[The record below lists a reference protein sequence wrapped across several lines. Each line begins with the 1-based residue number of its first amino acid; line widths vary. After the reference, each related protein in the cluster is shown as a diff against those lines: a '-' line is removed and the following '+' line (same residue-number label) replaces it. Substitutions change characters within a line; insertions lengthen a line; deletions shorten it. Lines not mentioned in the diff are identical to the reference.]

1 MPSGA
6 NHGEPAET
14 RLITGTHEV
23 SFRRFQLRVIDGP
36 DRNTLATAR
45 SGEFA
50 VGTEAGNDLVLSD
63 ATVSRHH
70 CLLRVTELGLLVR
83 DLGSTNGTWVDNV
96 RIEAAYLRTGSTVV
110 VGKTGLRVEL
120 LDDEVR
126 ESLTGGD
133 RLGHVL
139 GASAAMRRIFAV
151 IERIAGSDATVLLEG
166 ETGTGKTLIAET
178 IHAHSPRASHP
189 FVVVDCAAIPPTLI
203 ESELFGHEKGA
214 FTGAHATRAG
224 AFENAAG
231 GTLFLDEI
239 GELSLEMQPKLLRA
253 VEAHEIK
260 RVGATEPVQLDL
272 RLIAAT
278 NRDLREEVNRGS
290 FRSDLYYRLDTVRLR
305 IPPLRERREDIP
317 MLVARWYEQ
326 FAPDAGHPPPA
337 DLVQGLLR
345 QPWPGNVRQLRS
357 AVERAVLLG
366 DVGTLAAMERSAS
379 PDAAQPPGTIGNFDP
394 SLSYRATK
402 DRAVSQFERWYV
414 TELLRTHDGN
424 LSQAARS
431 ARMDRNHLR
440 DLVRK
445 HGVPR

>member
-1 MPSGA
+1 
-6 NHGEPAET
+6 
-14 RLITGTHEV
+14 
-23 SFRRFQLRVIDGP
+23 
-36 DRNTLATAR
+36 
-45 SGEFA
+45 
-50 VGTEAGNDLVLSD
+50 
-63 ATVSRHH
+63 
-70 CLLRVTELGLLVR
+70 
-83 DLGSTNGTWVDNV
+83 
-96 RIEAAYLRTGSTVV
+96 
-110 VGKTGLRVEL
+110 
-120 LDDEVR
+120 
-126 ESLTGGD
+126 
-133 RLGHVL
+133 
-139 GASAAMRRIFAV
+139 
-151 IERIAGSDATVLLEG
+151 
-166 ETGTGKTLIAET
+166 
-178 IHAHSPRASHP
+178 
-189 FVVVDCAAIPPTLI
+189 
-203 ESELFGHEKGA
+203 
-214 FTGAHATRAG
+214 
-224 AFENAAG
+224 
-231 GTLFLDEI
+231 
-239 GELSLEMQPKLLRA
+239 
-253 VEAHEIK
+253 
-260 RVGATEPVQLDL
+260 
-272 RLIAAT
+272 
-278 NRDLREEVNRGS
+278 
-290 FRSDLYYRLDTVRLR
+290 
-305 IPPLRERREDIP
+305 